1 MHTALVLLVAAR
13 SLAGEALQWR
23 LPPYEYENEL
33 MPIDILWGHD
43 GLRLG
48 VDAGKSGEEILE
60 ETAHDLRAFDES
72 IANYLVYE

>member
-1 MHTALVLLVAAR
+1 
-13 SLAGEALQWR
+13 
-23 LPPYEYENEL
+23 